1 MKRNGRTPIIFYVGV
16 ALLCAL
22 LVTSHMMGGLYARY
36 TSGAEGAS
44 SARVAKFAFTDNWG
58 TQTQSIPLSGAALIP
73 GKEITVPVTVKNNGE
88 VTIRYTVKVENLT
101 ENLPITVGELAN
113 ETIEIG
119 ETESF
124 DIKIEWPSDQNTTD
138 YMGKMDILRVSVTV
152 EQVD

>member
-1 MKRNGRTPIIFYVGV
+1 MKRNGRTPKIFYVGV

-44 SARVAKFAFTDNWG
+44 SARVAKFAFTESWG
-58 TQTQSIPLSGAALIP
+58 MQTQSIPLSGAELIP
-73 GKEITVPVTVKNNGE
+73 GGKITVPVTVENNGE

-101 ENLPITVGELAN
+101 GNLPITVGDLAN
-113 ETIEIG
+113 ETIGIG
-119 ETESF
+119 ETKNFNIE
-124 DIKIEWPSDQNTTD
+124 IEWPSDQSKTD